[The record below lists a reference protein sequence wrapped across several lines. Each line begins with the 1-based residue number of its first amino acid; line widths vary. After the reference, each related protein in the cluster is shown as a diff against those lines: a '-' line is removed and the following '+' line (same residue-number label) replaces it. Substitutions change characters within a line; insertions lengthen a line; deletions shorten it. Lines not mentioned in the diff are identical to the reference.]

1 LEVREMTQDTPAVV
15 AADDEIADLRRRM
28 EEFEQS
34 RASILQG
41 FHVGDMA
48 PREWAVLPEALRWYL
63 GKAETSVLAG
73 KTWLALLDEMLER
86 RAARF
91 RLGKWGAVLL
101 TLGTTVLSVV
111 LTVALTALLS
121 RYLPAS
127 SPKVK

>member
-1 LEVREMTQDTPAVV
+1 MAEDSPGVV
-15 AADDEIADLRRRM
+15 AADEGVADLRRRM
-28 EEFEQS
+28 EEFEE
-34 RASILQG
+34 RRDSILQG

-48 PREWAVLPEALRWYL
+48 PREWAALPDVIRWYL
-63 GKAETSVLAG
+63 HMCEEAVLAG

-111 LTVALTALLS
+111 LTVGLTALFS
-121 RYLPAS
+121 RLLPAS
-127 SPKVK
+127 NPKVK